1 MFLLDESAYPA
12 YFLLEFSILSCPG
25 RYTSSVTEGH
35 DKSLTVDDRQGHDTR
50 RTAAREGVPRKRGRF
65 KLSGQ
70 LLCTEYTLRLRRNL
84 EAGNFSATR
93 QSGPTK
99 AGSKMRE
106 KTRRSATSGKSHV
119 ATKNGN
125 FCVQSQTCRCSCP
138 SSVGSRSSAVVVDV
152 DHCKL
157 IESWKALIANWPM
170 TGFACTTFSCS
181 SAVQGLAAFVG
192 LCSSAANQNMPYGQV
207 TYAAL

>member
-125 FCVQSQTCRCSCP
+125 FCVQNQTCRCSCP
-138 SSVGSRSSAVVVDV
+138 SSVGSRSSAV
-152 DHCKL
+152 
-157 IESWKALIANWPM
+157 A
-170 TGFACTTFSCS
+170 G
-181 SAVQGLAAFVG
+181 G
-192 LCSSAANQNMPYGQV
+192 
-207 TYAAL
+207 